1 MRVEQQQ
8 KNNIAEFIQQGI
20 ETEGKA
26 GTVSFED
33 KITMNSSRSGTA
45 SVNLK
50 DATYLKPGT
59 EEKKTAVEEIEE
71 ASAMD
76 AAERK
81 DQMTVLS
88 NTTSEEDYAKMQEDG
103 FSLDQTTAN
112 TIVTVT
118 DKIKAVL
125 AKAGVDISCFGDELS
140 RDQLEALTGSPE
152 LAVQLAAAL
161 RESDLPLTNDNLK
174 DAGEAAELAQALK
187 IPGDGALKYMLDN
200 QLEPTIGNLYLA
212 ENSGSVNYTKQMG
225 GELDISSFSGQIE
238 QVIRQAEL
246 PVNEDT
252 FASSR
257 WLLENDI
264 PLTAENLKYLDD
276 LKNMSYPIDSG
287 IVSTGVAEAIA
298 EGRRPQD
305 ALLIPEYRLKYQ
317 AQRTAETVSGAEEQD
332 LEYIVNHGME
342 LNAKNLR
349 AASENR
355 TAREEREAIPRQA
368 SQTAGAGADTEVT
381 EMPGPAAGVV
391 AVSGSDT
398 IQTEEPVIDLTGQPE
413 YTQKGLSILVARRQ
427 LEEARLV
434 MTVQAN
440 YSLLKQGFSID
451 TEPLVKLVEALRADE
466 NAYYS
471 HLLSS
476 QGAQPS
482 DENIAIF
489 RETSEKMAEMKA
501 VPAYVLGIKD
511 ADEATINAVHRA
523 GTALK
528 DVFIKANQRYET
540 LMTRPNE
547 ELGDSIQ
554 KAFQNIDDILADL
567 GLEASEANCR
577 AVRILGYNQAEITE
591 SSIMQMKAADEVVQ
605 RVFHNM
611 TPAVVTQMI
620 KRGINPLEMEFEE
633 LNAAAEQIQAESGD
647 QDTKKFSEY
656 LWKLEQNH
664 EINEEERS
672 SYIGIYRLVHQVE
685 DTDGAAVGALV
696 NQGAELTM
704 KNLLTAMRSERR
716 SGKMDY
722 AVDDSTQGFINTGY
736 QGTSISNQIEA
747 SYQNN
752 CLKDVADLMTP
763 EKMRAVLEQ
772 NWEDMTPEQ
781 LKEALNRVRTND
793 PELDQAYAK
802 EQMASLEECAKAS
815 QDIYHVLQKYDIP
828 NTVSNILAMQSMVKD
843 RNQVFR
849 QIFGKAVKKS
859 EEETSPDDLDEI
871 RKELLE
877 EFGEAVSEPQALAK
891 AQEQLGEL
899 AENVMKTMMESDE
912 VTSLDIRE
920 MRMLSAKLSLNVLL
934 AKEEQYSV
942 PVLVGDGI
950 VNVSLKIV
958 RGADKKGVVDI
969 MMESEL
975 RGKIAAAFQTKQD
988 GISGFVAASEKE
1000 TRELLSE
1007 GTDALA
1013 DQLKEEETDVKIHC
1027 AYIKDLDFN
1036 HFSMGLYGVDADS
1049 ATGENSNDENYKVQT
1064 ARLYHIAETFIRTIK
1079 EVL

>member
-1 MRVEQQQ
+1 MRVEQQ
-8 KNNIAEFIQQGI
+8 KNNIADFIQQSI
-20 ETEGKA
+20 EPEGMK
-26 GTVSFED
+26 GVVSHED
-33 KITMNSSRSGTA
+33 KITTKSSRTGVS
-45 SVNLK
+45 SVNVK

-59 EEKKTAVEEIEE
+59 EEKKTAAEEIEE
-71 ASAMD
+71 ASAME
-76 AAERK
+76 ASERK
-81 DQMTVLS
+81 NQMTVLS

-103 FSLDQTTAN
+103 FSLDNTNVN
-112 TIVTVT
+112 TILTVT

-152 LAVQLAAAL
+152 LAAQLISAMRDA
-161 RESDLPLTNDNLK
+161 DLPLTGDNLK
-174 DAGEAAELAQALK
+174 EAGEAADLAHALK
-187 IPGDGALKYMLDN
+187 TPGDGALKYMLDN

-212 ENSGSVNYTKQMG
+212 ENSGSGSYTKQMG

-238 QVIRQAEL
+238 QIIKQAEL

-264 PLTAENLKYLDD
+264 PLTAENLKYLND
-276 LKNMSYPIDSG
+276 LKNMTYPVDSG
-287 IVSTGVAEAIA
+287 LVSSGICAAIS

-305 ALLIPEYRLKYQ
+305 ALLIPEYDLKYQ
-317 AQRTAETVSGAEEQD
+317 AQRTAETISEADEQD

-349 AASENR
+349 TASEYR
-355 TAREEREAIPRQA
+355 TTGETNE
-368 SQTAGAGADTEVT
+368 
-381 EMPGPAAGVV
+381 
-391 AVSGSDT
+391 AVSGQTVKIEHSSADT
-398 IQTEEPVIDLTGQPE
+398 VDLKDQETYSGNGLSAQSENE

-440 YSLLKQGFSID
+440 YSLLKQGISID

-489 RETSEKMAEMKA
+489 RETSEKMAEMKE

-511 ADEATINAVHRA
+511 AEEATINAVHRA
-523 GTALK
+523 GTALR
-528 DVFIKANQRYET
+528 DAFVRANERYET

-554 KAFQNIDDILADL
+554 KAFQNIDDILREL

-605 RVFHNM
+605 RVFQNM

-620 KRGINPLEMEFEE
+620 KKGINPLEMDFEE
-633 LNAAAEQIQAESGD
+633 LNMAAEQIQDEFGE

-685 DTDGAAVGALV
+685 DSDGAAIGALV

-716 SGKMDY
+716 AGKMDY
-722 AVDDSTQGFINTGY
+722 SIDDSTQGYVNTGY

-752 CLKDVADLMTP
+752 CLKDVSDLMTP
-763 EKMRAVLEQ
+763 EKMRVLLEQ

-781 LKEALNRVRTND
+781 LKEALNQVKTND
-793 PELDQAYAK
+793 PELDQTYAK

-815 QDIYHVLQKYDIP
+815 LDIYHVLQKYDIP
-828 NTVSNILAMQSMVKD
+828 NTVSNILAMQSMIRD

-849 QIFGKAVKKS
+849 QIFGKPAKKP
-859 EEETSPDDLDEI
+859 EEEIGSDDPKELG
-871 RKELLE
+871 KELLE

-891 AQEQLGEL
+891 AQEKLGEL
-899 AENVMKTMMESDE
+899 ADNVMKTMIESDQ

-920 MRMLSAKLSLNVLL
+920 MRMLSAKLSIGRFL

-942 PVLVGDGI
+942 PVLVSDGI

-958 RGADKKGVVDI
+958 RGSDKKGVVDI
-969 MMESEL
+969 MLESEL
-975 RGKIAAAFQTKQD
+975 RGKIAATFQAKQD
-988 GISGFVAASEKE
+988 GISGFVAASEKD
-1000 TRELLSE
+1000 TRELLAE

-1013 DQLKEEETDVKIHC
+1013 DQLKEEETDIKIHC
-1027 AYIKDLDFN
+1027 AHIKDLEFS
-1036 HFSMGLYGVDADS
+1036 HFSMGLFGVDADS
-1049 ATGENSNDENYKVQT
+1049 ATDGNSNDENYKVQT
-1064 ARLYHIAETFIRTIK
+1064 ARLYHIAESFIRTIK